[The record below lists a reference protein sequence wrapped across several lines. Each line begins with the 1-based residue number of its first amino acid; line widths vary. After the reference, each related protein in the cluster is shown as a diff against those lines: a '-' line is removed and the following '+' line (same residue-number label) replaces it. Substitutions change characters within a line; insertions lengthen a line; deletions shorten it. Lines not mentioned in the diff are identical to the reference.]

1 MTTTVYAVA
10 AHRSFDNYFA
20 RFVGFGSLQ
29 EAQEAF
35 PGVRDALA
43 ALQHNKTLTFRRPYT
58 DHRTPD
64 EIVVLR
70 YDVPAD
76 ADHLYVQFIRWK
88 YAGLTM
94 TATTGDK
101 PEIPDDVNMLSDC
114 VYSATWSR
122 PLAPEPSTPPPSE
135 TKTPATIPV

>member
-10 AHRSFDNYFA
+10 AHRSWDNYFA

-29 EAQEAF
+29 EAQQAF
-35 PGVRDALA
+35 PGVRDPLA
-43 ALQHNKTLTFRRPYT
+43 ALQHNTTLTFRLPYV

-122 PLAPEPSTPPPSE
+122 PPVETAASVAPE
-135 TKTPATIPV
+135 TKTTAIPA